1 MRQAFKLEGSARM
14 SILSNNGN
22 NGDSGLTPEAIPF
35 RKRVREATREIESQ
49 IILEALE
56 KNRWNRRRAAEDLRI
71 SYRLLMYKMKN
82 CNLRD
87 IGQASRSAAG

>member
-1 MRQAFKLEGSARM
+1 M
-14 SILSNNGN
+14 STLSINNS
-22 NGDSGLTPEAIPF
+22 NGDTGPEAVPF

-56 KNRWNRRRAAEDLRI
+56 KNRWNRRRAAEELRI

-82 CNLRD
+82 CNLRE
-87 IGQASRSAAG
+87 IGQSSRSAAS

>member
-1 MRQAFKLEGSARM
+1 MATLPSK
-14 SILSNNGN
+14 NN
-22 NGDSGLTPEAIPF
+22 NGDVGLEAVPF

-56 KNRWNRRRAAEDLRI
+56 RNRWNRRRAAEDLRI

-82 CNLRD
+82 CNLRE
-87 IGQASRSAAG
+87 IGQSSRSAAG

>member
-1 MRQAFKLEGSARM
+1 M
-14 SILSNNGN
+14 STLSSNNS
-22 NGDSGLTPEAIPF
+22 NGDMGPEAVPF

-56 KNRWNRRRAAEDLRI
+56 KNRWNRRRAAEELRI

-82 CNLRD
+82 CNLRE
-87 IGQASRSAAG
+87 IGQSSRSAAS